1 MSITTSITWPA
12 SLPKPLREGHST
24 QHQSPTRRTNLASGR
39 ARVRRVHESVP
50 SLKRFEWLM
59 TGLQAAA
66 FEAWFRDVLQD
77 GTQWFKLSTRTPMG
91 LQTEMV
97 CRFVDMYDG
106 PNLEAVN
113 HWRIR
118 AELEVWERPLM
129 PAGWGHA
136 IDFLVRPDYLE
147 QAVNR
152 EWPEA

>member
-1 MSITTSITWPA
+1 
-12 SLPKPLREGHST
+12 
-24 QHQSPTRRTNLASGR
+24 
-39 ARVRRVHESVP
+39 
-50 SLKRFEWLM
+50 M
-59 TGLQAAA
+59 TGLQAVA

-136 IDFLVRPDYLE
+136 IDFWCGPTTSIRQSITNGQMRKAAASLKKVRGI
-147 QAVNR
+147 N
-152 EWPEA
+152 